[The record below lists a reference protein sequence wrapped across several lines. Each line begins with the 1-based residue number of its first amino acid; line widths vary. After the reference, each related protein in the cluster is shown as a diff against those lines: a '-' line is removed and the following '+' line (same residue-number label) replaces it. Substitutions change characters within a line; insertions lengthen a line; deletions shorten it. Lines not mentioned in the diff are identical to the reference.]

1 MNLLSQWT
9 SKVLHVK
16 MSRWIMHHWDRLH
29 DALNCGT
36 GSTYL
41 TFSVDKKV
49 SNAKIIN
56 KIDY

>member
-1 MNLLSQWT
+1 
-9 SKVLHVK
+9 
-16 MSRWIMHHWDRLH
+16 MHQWDRLH